1 MSNITP
7 IDIRDTNPP
16 KNGWLW
22 VQDYSPELVKLYF
35 LSTAISDWLF
45 WHCVMNKHESENTKN
60 YKCDMSKAAELIDL
74 TTAILDGCS
83 HRSSN
88 WLNSLLWEQG
98 HSFPWDS
105 IVGGA
110 VKDNKSASEVASS
123 LFYWPPLRAKEK
135 RTLEDYV
142 KRVFNWRTHI
152 YNGGN
157 YHDSINWLDIY
168 DMELHDIYR
177 NWVVSQESELLNEI
191 RSKLRLVKIHAAV
204 NKGLAQK
211 QWMAEASYLGLTK
224 KQAVDH
230 WHYLWEYISAKI
242 SYHRARIDYIEKAV
256 DSPSP
261 SRSVQSNTAELTQ
274 TFSRQAVD
282 FCDAR
287 IALFTDVVS
296 QKIFDNVFVLKN
308 FTKR

>member
-7 IDIRDTNPP
+7 IDNRDTNPP

-35 LSTAISDWLF
+35 LSTAISDWFF
-45 WHCVMNKHESENTKN
+45 WHCVMNKHEFENTKN
-60 YKCDMSKAAELIDL
+60 YKCDMSRAAELIDL
-74 TTAILDGCS
+74 TTAVLDCCS

-98 HSFPWDS
+98 STFPWDS

-123 LFYWPPLRAKEK
+123 LFYWPPPRAKGK

-157 YHDSINWLDIY
+157 YHDSMNWLDNY
-168 DMELHDIYR
+168 DMELHDVYR
-177 NWVVSQESELLNEI
+177 NWIVSQESELLNKI

-204 NKGLAQK
+204 NKDQAKK

-242 SYHRARIDYIEKAV
+242 SYHRIRIDLIEKAV
-256 DSPSP
+256 DSPFRP
-261 SRSVQSNTAELTQ
+261 RRVQSNTTELAQ
-274 TFSRQAVD
+274 TFGRQVVD
-282 FCDAR
+282 FSEAR
-287 IALFTDVVS
+287 IDLFAGIVS
-296 QKIFDNVFVLKN
+296 LDKFDNVYFL
-308 FTKR
+308 

>member
-1 MSNITP
+1 MSNTTP
-7 IDIRDTNPP
+7 INSIDTNQP

-22 VQDYSPELVKLYF
+22 VQDYPPELVKLYF
-35 LSTAISDWLF
+35 LSTAITDWFF
-45 WHCVMNKHESENTKN
+45 WHCAMNKHESDNSN
-60 YKCDMSKAAELIDL
+60 DYKLDKRKAAKLIDL
-74 TTAILDGCS
+74 IDEILSCDYKS
-83 HRSSN
+83 ENR
-88 WLNSLLWEQG
+88 LNSLIWQQG
-98 HSFPWDS
+98 SSFPWDS

-110 VKDNKSASEVASS
+110 VRDNKSASEVASS

-142 KRVFNWRTHI
+142 RRVFNWRSHI
-152 YNGGN
+152 FNGGN
-157 YHDSINWLDIY
+157 YHDSMNWLDIY
-168 DMELHDIYR
+168 DMEIHEIYR

-204 NKGLAQK
+204 NKDQAQK

-224 KQAVDH
+224 KQADDH

-242 SYHRARIDYIEKAV
+242 SYHRTRIDFIEKAV
-256 DSPSP
+256 DSQSP
-261 SRSVQSNTAELTQ
+261 PRLVQFNTAELTQ

-282 FCDAR
+282 FCDSR

-296 QKIFDNVFVLKN
+296 LDKSDNVYFLKN
-308 FTKR
+308 YPKG

>member
-1 MSNITP
+1 MSNLTP
-7 IDIRDTNPP
+7 IDNRGTNPP

-110 VKDNKSASEVASS
+110 VKDNKSASEDASS
-123 LFYWPPLRAKEK
+123 LFYWPPPRTKEK
-135 RTLEDYV
+135 RTLEDHV
-142 KRVFNWRTHI
+142 KKVFNWRSHI

-157 YHDSINWLDIY
+157 YHDSMNWLDIY
-168 DMELHDIYR
+168 DMELHDTYR
-177 NWVVSQESELLNEI
+177 NWIVSQESGLLNKI

-204 NKGLAQK
+204 NKGQAKK
-211 QWMAEASYLGLTK
+211 QWMTEASYLGLTK
-224 KQAVDH
+224 KQAADH
-230 WHYLWEYISAKI
+230 WHYLWEYISAKT
-242 SYHRARIDYIEKAV
+242 SYHRIRIDLIEKAV
-256 DSPSP
+256 DSPFRP
-261 SRSVQSNTAELTQ
+261 RRVQSNTAELTQ
-274 TFSRQAVD
+274 TFSRQVVD
-282 FCDAR
+282 FSEAR
-287 IALFTDVVS
+287 IDLFADVVLL
-296 QKIFDNVFVLKN
+296 DNFENVYFL
-308 FTKR
+308 

>member
-1 MSNITP
+1 MSNLTP
-7 IDIRDTNPP
+7 IDNRDTNPP

-22 VQDYSPELVKLYF
+22 VQDHSPELVKLYF
-35 LSTAISDWLF
+35 LSTAINDWFF

-60 YKCDMSKAAELIDL
+60 YKCDISKAAELIDL

-98 HSFPWDS
+98 HSFPWVS

-110 VKDNKSASEVASS
+110 VKDNKSASEDASS
-123 LFYWPPLRAKEK
+123 LFYWPPSRTKEK
-135 RTLEDYV
+135 RTLEDYL
-142 KRVFNWRTHI
+142 KRIFDGRAHI

-157 YHDSINWLDIY
+157 YHDSMNWLDIY
-168 DMELHDIYR
+168 DMELYDIYR
-177 NWVVSQESELLNEI
+177 NWVVSKDSELLNKI

-204 NKGLAQK
+204 NKGQAKK

-224 KQAVDH
+224 KQAADH

-242 SYHRARIDYIEKAV
+242 SYHRIRIDLIEKAV
-256 DSPSP
+256 NSPFRP
-261 SRSVQSNTAELTQ
+261 RRVQSNTAELTQ
-274 TFSRQAVD
+274 TFSRQVVD
-282 FCDAR
+282 FSEAR
-287 IALFTDVVS
+287 IDLFADVVS
-296 QKIFDNVFVLKN
+296 LDKFENVYFL
-308 FTKR
+308 

>member
-7 IDIRDTNPP
+7 IDNRDTNLP
-16 KNGWLW
+16 KHGWLW

-35 LSTAISDWLF
+35 LSTAISDWFF

-60 YKCDMSKAAELIDL
+60 YKCEMSKAAELIDL
-74 TTAILDGCS
+74 TTAVLDGCS
-83 HRSSN
+83 HRSPN

-110 VKDNKSASEVASS
+110 VKDNKSASEVSSS

-142 KRVFNWRTHI
+142 QKIFNWRTHI

-157 YHDSINWLDIY
+157 YHDSMNWLDIY
-168 DMELHDIYR
+168 DMELHDSYR
-177 NWVVSQESELLNEI
+177 NWIVYQESELLNKI

-204 NKGLAQK
+204 NKDQAKK
-211 QWMAEASYLGLTK
+211 QWMAEASYLGLTDK
-224 KQAVDH
+224 KAVDH
-230 WHYLWEYISAKI
+230 WHYLWGYISAKI
-242 SYHRARIDYIEKAV
+242 SYHRVRFDYIEKAV
-256 DSPSP
+256 DSPFRP
-261 SRSVQSNTAELTQ
+261 RRVQSNTAELTQ
-274 TFSRQAVD
+274 TFSRQVVD
-282 FCDAR
+282 FSEAR
-287 IALFTDVVS
+287 IDLFAGIVS
-296 QKIFDNVFVLKN
+296 LDKFDNVYFL
-308 FTKR
+308 

>member
-1 MSNITP
+1 
-7 IDIRDTNPP
+7 
-16 KNGWLW
+16 
-22 VQDYSPELVKLYF
+22 
-35 LSTAISDWLF
+35 
-45 WHCVMNKHESENTKN
+45 MNKHESENTKN

-110 VKDNKSASEVASS
+110 IQDNKSASEDASS

-135 RTLEDYV
+135 RTLEDHV
-142 KRVFNWRTHI
+142 KKVFNWRSHI

-157 YHDSINWLDIY
+157 YHDSMNWLDIY
-168 DMELHDIYR
+168 DMELHDTYR
-177 NWVVSQESELLNEI
+177 NWIVSQESELLNKI

-204 NKGLAQK
+204 NKGQAKK

-224 KQAVDH
+224 KQAADH

-242 SYHRARIDYIEKAV
+242 SYHRIRIDLIEKAV
-256 DSPSP
+256 NSPFRP
-261 SRSVQSNTAELTQ
+261 RRVQSNTAELTQ
-274 TFSRQAVD
+274 TFSRQVVD
-282 FCDAR
+282 FSEAR
-287 IALFTDVVS
+287 IDLFADVVS
-296 QKIFDNVFVLKN
+296 LDKFENVYFL
-308 FTKR
+308 

>member
-1 MSNITP
+1 MSNTTP
-7 IDIRDTNPP
+7 TNSIDTNQP

-22 VQDYSPELVKLYF
+22 VQDYPPELIKQYF
-35 LSTAISDWLF
+35 LSTAIHDWFF

-60 YKCDMSKAAELIDL
+60 YKCDHRRAVELIDL
-74 TTAILDGCS
+74 ANDVVLCGHS
-83 HRSSN
+83 SSN
-88 WLNSLLWEQG
+88 LLNDLLWKQED
-98 HSFPWDS
+98 SFPWNF
-105 IVGGA
+105 IVNGA
-110 VKDNKSASEVASS
+110 VRDNKNASEVASS

-142 KRVFNWRTHI
+142 RRVFNWRSHI
-152 YNGGN
+152 FNGGN
-157 YHDSINWLDIY
+157 YHDSMNWLDIY
-168 DMELHDIYR
+168 DMEIHEIYR

-204 NKGLAQK
+204 DKDQAQK

-224 KQAVDH
+224 KQADDH
-230 WHYLWEYISAKI
+230 WHYLWEYISVKI
-242 SYHRARIDYIEKAV
+242 SYHRVRIDYIEKAV

-261 SRSVQSNTAELTQ
+261 SRLVQFNTAELTQ

-296 QKIFDNVFVLKN
+296 LDKSDNVYFLKN
-308 FTKR
+308 YPKG